1 MDEVVEELVFESILL
16 CCLCGISVG
25 KLVVLLL
32 VVVVVVAVVSELNSN
47 RIKSELRITALYEP
61 TNLHNS

>member
-32 VVVVVVAVVSELNSN
+32 VVVVVAIVSELNSN
-47 RIKSELRITALYEP
+47 RIKSELRIIALYEP